1 MLVGPELGQVVSA
14 DVASLSRGLRTMVR
28 DRGRLERMASAARKT
43 YEAQY
48 RPDVVTRQLLAIYNE
63 VIDTKEAAR

>member
-1 MLVGPELGQVVSA
+1 
-14 DVASLSRGLRTMVR
+14 
-28 DRGRLERMASAARKT
+28 MASAARKT
-43 YEAQY
+43 YEAHY